1 MNKVFLI
8 GRLTKDPEIRVTQTG
23 KKVASFSIAI
33 SEGKDSNG
41 QEMVTFMNCSAWERL
56 AEIIEMYVKK
66 GVKVCVLGSI
76 KNRSWDKP
84 DGTKGYATD
93 INVRELEILTTK
105 AEMQNLGSGDNES
118 SSNSSQSQS
127 SNQSKT
133 EDQTEE
139 GTDSKPA
146 KKGSK
151 KDNLPE
157 IDVNDLNVQMPF

>member
-56 AEIIEMYVKK
+56 AEILEMYVKK
-66 GVKVCVLGSI
+66 GVKVCVIGSI

-105 AEMQNLGSGDNES
+105 AEMQNLGDSGSSDSNSNSNNS
-118 SSNSSQSQS
+118 SSNNAEENKEDSENSKSS
-127 SNQSKT
+127 
-133 EDQTEE
+133 
-139 GTDSKPA
+139 
-146 KKGSK
+146 KKDSK